1 MHIIIIGCGRVGA
14 ELAGLL
20 ASQGHNIVIVDK
32 DPNSFN
38 RLGAGFNGITLTG
51 NGFTPDVLKQAGVEK
66 ADAFCAVTNGDN
78 TNILASQMAKKIF
91 NVPKVVTRIYD
102 PQRAQIFKE
111 LGLDILSGTTL
122 FASMI
127 RDKIIE
133 NRLSSCLIETNQLGV
148 MEIDVNDKM
157 EGSSVSQLNVPDE
170 FIVSAVI
177 RDKNVI
183 IPRPETIVDKGDK
196 IIGVVKITSLNKIK
210 KLF

>member
-1 MHIIIIGCGRVGA
+1 MHIIIVGCGRVGA
-14 ELAGLL
+14 ELARLL
-20 ASQGHNIVIVDK
+20 ASEGHNVVVVDRN
-32 DPNSFN
+32 PNAFN
-38 RLGAGFNGITLTG
+38 RLGGGFNGVTLAG
-51 NGFTPDVLKQAGVEK
+51 NGFTVDVLKQAGIEK

-78 TNILASQMAKKIF
+78 TNILASQIAKKIF
-91 NVPKVVTRIYD
+91 KIPKVVSRIYD
-102 PQRAQIFKE
+102 PQRAQIFKD
-111 LGLDILSGTTL
+111 LGLDILSGTAL

-133 NRLSSCLIETNQLGV
+133 SRLSSCLIETNQLGV

-157 EGSSVSQLNVPDE
+157 EGHSISQLNVPDE
-170 FIVSAVI
+170 FIISAVI
-177 RDKNVI
+177 RKKDVI